1 LNAFNDAIAKALKCE
16 PDVILFAGDLVHHAR
31 PDPITMR
38 HVIKTLVKLAEKT
51 QVVMCIGNHEIEG
64 HLSTTYTPIYSDLH
78 RNIHVLTSENPVVN
92 IKLIGREVNFY
103 GFEYTRNSRIAEKKL
118 AELSRTIKSG
128 FNILCLHQAVERYL
142 SPHEIS
148 IKALREVSGKYN
160 LILFGHVHKPQPIK
174 EVFDI
179 TPAYYIGSTE
189 RISFNEAENQN
200 GILLFRNLDFSKP
213 EFIKVNSASMKAVKE
228 NLGRK
233 TPEEINQ
240 KIEELIRLN
249 QNFEL
254 LQIDLNASI
263 DGDFLNIRHDWTGL
277 NPKYTILDVNI
288 NPLSEENAFKM
299 EKITA
304 SEETIREYFQK
315 TGLKN
320 PELEDTCVELYQ
332 KYGN

>member
-1 LNAFNDAIAKALKCE
+1 
-16 PDVILFAGDLVHHAR
+16 
-31 PDPITMR
+31 
-38 HVIKTLVKLAEKT
+38 
-51 QVVMCIGNHEIEG
+51 
-64 HLSTTYTPIYSDLH
+64 
-78 RNIHVLTSENPVVN
+78 
-92 IKLIGREVNFY
+92 
-103 GFEYTRNSRIAEKKL
+103 
-118 AELSRTIKSG
+118 
-128 FNILCLHQAVERYL
+128 
-142 SPHEIS
+142 
-148 IKALREVSGKYN
+148 
-160 LILFGHVHKPQPIK
+160 VHKPQPIK